1 MMITANAVTT
11 NPLREPVLPAPQ
23 PHTNTGLARETAVVG
38 FVEKMSKAGP
48 AHETVALAEI
58 NQTLKMASIGLQFE
72 FAKEDGN
79 MIAKVA
85 DVESGDAIRQI
96 PSEEVVRILN
106 ALGKLQGLLMNQ
118 TILNKW
124 NKSRGKLQGSAS
136 LSLVANTSCSPASK
150 PIRPVLAAH

>member
-11 NPLREPVLPAPQ
+11 NPLREPVLHAPH
-23 PHTNTGLARETAVVG
+23 P
-38 FVEKMSKAGP
+38 S
-48 AHETVALAEI
+48 TVALDEI

-72 FAKEDGN
+72 FAKEDGK
-79 MIAKVA
+79 MVAKVA
-85 DVESGDAIRQI
+85 DVESGDVIRQI

-124 NKSRGKLQGSAS
+124 N
-136 LSLVANTSCSPASK
+136 
-150 PIRPVLAAH
+150 

>member
-11 NPLREPVLPAPQ
+11 NPLREPVLTAPQ
-23 PHTNTGLARETAVVG
+23 PHTYTGLACETAVVG
-38 FVEKMSKAGP
+38 LAEKMSEAGP

-58 NQTLKMASIGLQFE
+58 NQTLKTASIGLQFE
-72 FAKEDGN
+72 FAKEAGK

-85 DVESGDAIRQI
+85 DVESGNVIRQI

-118 TILNKW
+118 TILNRW
-124 NKSRGKLQGSAS
+124 SESRGKLQG
-136 LSLVANTSCSPASK
+136 LLVSQT
-150 PIRPVLAAH
+150 I